1 MASVVSPNSGS
12 TPSAY
17 VPESIAA
24 DIQKAVKMAND
35 TSKFIWKSDLKT
47 KKYDTLIIVIEIV
60 ELIVAF

>member
-35 TSKFIWKSDLKT
+35 TSKFIWKSDLKS
-47 KKYDTLIIVIEIV
+47 KKYDTW
-60 ELIVAF
+60 

>member
-35 TSKFIWKSDLKT
+35 TSKFIWKSDFLNLKDIYT
-47 KKYDTLIIVIEIV
+47 
-60 ELIVAF
+60 